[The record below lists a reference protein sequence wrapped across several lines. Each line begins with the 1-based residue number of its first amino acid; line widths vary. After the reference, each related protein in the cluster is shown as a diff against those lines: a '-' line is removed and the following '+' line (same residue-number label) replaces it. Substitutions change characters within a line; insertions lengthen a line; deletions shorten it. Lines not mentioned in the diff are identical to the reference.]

1 MWQIRHRRTGRQLN
15 NVSMKP
21 SEVKSIRLMTRVSQ
35 NEIDALG
42 GRKNVLKLLK
52 AIVRVRLDNK
62 LQIIKQ
68 YEHERANF

>member
-1 MWQIRHRRTGRQLN
+1 
-15 NVSMKP
+15 MKP

-52 AIVRVRLDNK
+52 AIVRIKLDNK
-62 LQIIKQ
+62 LEIIKQ
-68 YEHERANF
+68 YEHQRANI

>member
-1 MWQIRHRRTGRQLN
+1 
-15 NVSMKP
+15 MKP

>member
-1 MWQIRHRRTGRQLN
+1 MWKIRHRRTGRQLD
-15 NVSMKP
+15 NVFMKP